1 MRVVGVGSWRIGLR
15 VLLVAALLYGG
26 LWPFIDIAFIA
37 HCFPL
42 PFVTGAAFF
51 RGYSHM
57 VGGPVQYAAGL
68 FSQAY
73 SRHWAGVLA
82 LTLLA
87 LAAWAIARGILRRF
101 SSGSCNLPAAAF
113 SAIVLILASR
123 DLGVLFILPMIA
135 GLAAAWLYMAL
146 RERPVIGWA
155 ERAVVVLFLIA
166 SVPLYYV
173 LASGFLYLCA
183 MCALFD
189 LLVRKRPLFSVAWL
203 ASAVAVPYG
212 MSYVYFEPDIAGRY
226 SRWIMMPERG
236 AVTTGLVAAM
246 YLFVPAGAALAFLIG
261 RFQRRATSQ
270 PVKAATAKPRKP
282 KRRERQRRE
291 PTPAFGGTG
300 SRIGSLLTSRTLRP
314 ARLVWCAV
322 LALLAVRLVALRFD
336 TSGWVYADYLRENGR
351 FEEALASV
359 AESRDHTEV
368 ARFVTLYALGQT
380 GRLPWEMFHYLQ
392 VDSSDPLLLQD
403 PMWDRL
409 GLFADW
415 RSDLYLELGRVNE
428 SQRWAHEALAM
439 EGETPRVLERLALTY
454 IIGGNPEAAKT
465 FLRALEKVPFQAA
478 RARQFL
484 AALDRDPDLRSDP
497 LVARIRPLMLRK
509 NYVGNW
515 NTEQILQQ
523 SLEANP
529 SNRLAFEYLL
539 AHYLLTSDMKG
550 FASVAPRLKDFYRDL
565 PTHVQEALLTFK
577 NLNDS
582 LPPGVDGSAIDRQLE
597 PRFANFVS
605 LWARYQNGPPKDAWN
620 ALAPSF
626 GDTWWF
632 FYAFDRSAAGPP
644 FEAGVAPSSGT
655 GIPE

>member
-26 LWPFIDIAFIA
+26 LWPLINVAFIA

-42 PFVTGAAFF
+42 PFLTGAAFY

-82 LTLLA
+82 FTLLA

-113 SAIVLILASR
+113 SAIVLVLASR

-135 GLAAAWLYMAL
+135 GLAVAWLYMAL
-146 RERPVIGWA
+146 CEKPLGGWA

-166 SVPLYYV
+166 SVPLYYL
-173 LASGFLYLCA
+173 LASGFLYLCV
-183 MCALFD
+183 MGALFE
-189 LLVRKRPLFSVAWL
+189 LIVRKRPAWCL
-203 ASAVAVPYG
+203 AWIAAGAAVPYG

-226 SRWIMMPERG
+226 FRWMMIPERG
-236 AVTTGLVAAM
+236 VFTTGLVAAM
-246 YLFVPAGAALAFLIG
+246 YLFVPAGAVGAFLSA
-261 RFQRRATSQ
+261 RVKRRAKPQ
-270 PVKAATAKPRKP
+270 PAKPASARTREP
-282 KRRERQRRE
+282 KRRESKLRGS
-291 PTPAFGGTG
+291 TPASPITA
-300 SRIGSLLTSRTLRP
+300 SRIGGLLTFRSLRP
-314 ARLVWCAV
+314 ARLVWFAV

-336 TSGWVYADYLRENGR
+336 KSGWLYADYLRENGR
-351 FEEALASV
+351 FDEALASV
-359 AESRDHTEV
+359 AQSTDHAET
-368 ARFVTLYALGQT
+368 ARFVTLYALAQT
-380 GRLPWEMFHYLQ
+380 GRLPWEMFRYLQ
-392 VDSSDPLLLQD
+392 VDSSDTLLLQD
-403 PMWDRL
+403 PIWDRL
-409 GLFADW
+409 SLFADW

-439 EGETPRVLERLALTY
+439 EGETPRVVERLALTY
-454 IIGGNPEAAKT
+454 ILNGNPEAART
-465 FLRALEKVPFQAA
+465 FLRALERVPFQAA
-478 RARQFL
+478 RARQYL
-484 AALDRDPDLRSDP
+484 AALDRDPALSADP
-497 LVARIRPLMLRK
+497 LVARVRPLMLRK

-550 FASVAPRLKDFYRDL
+550 LASVAPRLKDFYRDP
-565 PTHVQEALLTFK
+565 PTHVQEALVTFR

-597 PRFANFVS
+597 PRFASFVS
-605 LWARYQNGPPKDAWN
+605 LWARYQDGPPKDAWN

-632 FYAFDRSAAGPP
+632 FYVFDRSAAGPP